1 VLIYFFYATNPPL
14 RLVKVLS
21 NQNSRWQLSFALST
35 DKRQEIL
42 VFPISWFPDTW
53 EDDRCNAALVQQL
66 VSLRDWHGRKTQT
79 EHKDHHYSGWKE
91 VLLWWWDHLHKTQMH
106 EIQNKDYYHNK
117 KILTESNGFVI
128 WGTWRTLYK
137 VKVRFGVCNMVC
149 TILDIKMPLSLSYLD
164 IAAIN

>member
-1 VLIYFFYATNPPL
+1 MIFLKILNRPTIRKHNNTLAYIRQLNNATYLKYDVFWVLIYFLYATNPPL

-35 DKRQEIL
+35 YKRQEIL
-42 VFPISWFPDTW
+42 VFPISWFPDTR

-91 VLLWWWDHLHKTQMH
+91 VLLWWWDPLHKTQMH

-117 KILTESNGFVI
+117 NF
-128 WGTWRTLYK
+128 
-137 VKVRFGVCNMVC
+137 
-149 TILDIKMPLSLSYLD
+149 
-164 IAAIN
+164 